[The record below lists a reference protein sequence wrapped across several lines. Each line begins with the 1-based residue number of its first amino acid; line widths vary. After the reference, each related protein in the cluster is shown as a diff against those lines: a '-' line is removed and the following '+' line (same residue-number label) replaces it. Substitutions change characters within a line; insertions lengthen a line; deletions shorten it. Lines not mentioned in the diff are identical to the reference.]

1 MYNKVYTSGMGK
13 QKEEKKRE
21 RAGRPPVNEPDD
33 VDGIQVKIDAYFKE
47 SLTSER
53 PVTFSGLALAL
64 GYNSRTQLWENSK
77 GQKPISEP
85 IKKAMMRIEEAYEER
100 LHGNSPTGA
109 IFALKNRGWQDKTE
123 VELSGSVK
131 SSFEYVDPPKPNE
144 STR

>member
-1 MYNKVYTSGMGK
+1 MAK
-13 QKEEKKRE
+13 QKDVKKPAQGKKRE
-21 RAGRPPVNEPDD
+21 KAGRPPVNEPDD
-33 VDGIQVKIDAYFKE
+33 VESIQAKIDIYFEE
-47 SLTSER
+47 SLAGER

-123 VELSGSVK
+123 VELSGAVK
-131 SSFEYVDPPKPNE
+131 SNFEYVDAPKPNE
-144 STR
+144 STS

>member
-1 MYNKVYTSGMGK
+1 MGK

-21 RAGRPPVNEPDD
+21 KAGRPPVNEPDD
-33 VDGIQVKIDAYFKE
+33 VEGVQVKIDAYFDE

-131 SSFEYVDPPKPNE
+131 SSFEYVDAPKKNE
-144 STR
+144 SPEQA